1 MSVIAFPAD
10 RTGDTPTFR
19 RARRA
24 GHPSASAPY
33 DQGDQGD
40 HERTLLLF
48 VTPIE
53 ANMIR
58 TALATS
64 SATAARDLAA
74 WIDALI
80 SSRSSDDCNPHGM
93 PRPS

>member
-10 RTGDTPTFR
+10 RTGDTPTYR

-33 DQGDQGD
+33 DQGD
-40 HERTLLLF
+40 HERTQLLF

-53 ANMIR
+53 ASLIR
-58 TALATS
+58 NALATS
-64 SATAARDLAA
+64 SATAARDLAVKIEA
-74 WIDALI
+74 QIT
-80 SSRSSDDCNPHGM
+80 SRSTDDCNPHGM